1 MNNPDSSPSRWP
13 LLLRGALVAA
23 GIVALSN
30 ATLAAAQDSKPP
42 SINIGQIAP
51 FTGSAAEFGAFYED
65 AAKLAVEQINT
76 AAEEVFGGPI
86 IAKLVTADS
95 ATLPTPAIE
104 AVRKLVQV
112 DGVPAVIGGWS
123 SGVTTAVAESV
134 TIPSGVLQVANGAT
148 SPLLSVLPSDDKA
161 DLLFRTTSPDTFQGI
176 VAAQL
181 ANGEIIDDYKSKT
194 ASTIYINNPYGQGLS
209 NSFADSF
216 KERGGK
222 ILEQVPHPE
231 EVQPTYRSQLSAALK
246 QEPDLLVVVSYP
258 GHTAVIL
265 KEARDFFDMDN
276 WQFTD
281 GNKSEAVVKAVGA
294 KTMAGKL
301 GTAPGQDPKSQG
313 YQLFS
318 EAYKTQMKRDRIP
331 PFTASAYD
339 AAMTIGLA
347 TAKAVADGMTSA
359 DQITGRVLR
368 DRLRAVSNPPG
379 TKVTG
384 GSQDGITKALQM
396 IADGKD
402 IDYVGASG
410 AVNYDDHGDVVTP
423 IEVWKYTADGKI
435 ETVEYQKAEDIPEK

>member
-1 MNNPDSSPSRWP
+1 MNNFDSSPSRWP

-42 SINIGQIAP
+42 TINIGQIAP

-65 AAKLAVEQINT
+65 GAQLAVQQINT

-86 IAKLVTADS
+86 IGKLVTADS

-104 AVRKLVQV
+104 GARKLVQV
-112 DGVPAVIGGWS
+112 NGVPAIIGGWS
-123 SGVTTAVAESV
+123 SGVTIAVAESV

-148 SPLLSVLPSDDKA
+148 SPLLSVLPSDNDA

-181 ANGEIIDDYKSKT
+181 ANGEIIDDNKYQT

-209 NSFADSF
+209 NSFADAF

-222 ILEQVPHPE
+222 ILNQVPHPE

-246 QEPDLLVVVSYP
+246 EDPDLLAVVSYP
-258 GHTAVIL
+258 GHTSVIL
-265 KEARDFFDMDN
+265 KEARDFFDIDKY
-276 WQFTD
+276 QFVD

-294 KTMAGKL
+294 DTLAGSF
-301 GTAPGQDPKSQG
+301 GTAPGQDPESQG
-313 YQLFS
+313 YQQFS
-318 EAYKTQMKRDRIP
+318 KSYKSEMNRDRIP
-331 PFTASAYD
+331 PFTTSAYD
-339 AAMTIGLA
+339 AAIVIGLA
-347 TAKAVADGMTSA
+347 LAKAVADDLSA
-359 DQITGRVLR
+359 EEITGAALR
-368 DRLRAVSNPPG
+368 DRLRPVSNSPG

-384 GSQDGITKALQM
+384 GTQEGVTKALQM
-396 IADGKD
+396 IADGQD
-402 IDYVGASG
+402 IDYIGASG
-410 AVNYDDHGDVVTP
+410 AVDFNDAGDVVTP
-423 IEVWKYTADGKI
+423 MVIWKYTADGKI
-435 ETVEYQKAEDIPEK
+435 ETVGYQKAEDIPEK

>member
-1 MNNPDSSPSRWP
+1 MNNLDSSPSRWP
-13 LLLRGALVAA
+13 QLLRGALVAA
-23 GIVALSN
+23 GVVALST

-42 SINIGQIAP
+42 TINIGQIAP

-65 AAKLAVEQINT
+65 GAQLAVNQINT

-86 IAKLVTADS
+86 IGELVTADS

-104 AVRKLVQV
+104 GARKLVQV
-112 DGVPAVIGGWS
+112 DGVPAMIGGWS

-148 SPLLSVLPSDDKA
+148 SPLLSVLPSDNDA

-181 ANGEIIDDYKSKT
+181 ANGEIVEDSKYQT

-222 ILEQVPHPE
+222 ILTQVPHPE

-246 QEPDLLVVVSYP
+246 DDPDLLVVVSYP
-258 GHTAVIL
+258 GHTSVVL
-265 KEARDFFDMDN
+265 KEARDFFDMDDY
-276 WQFTD
+276 QFVD

-294 KTMAGKL
+294 ETLAGKL
-301 GTAPGQDPKSQG
+301 GTAPGQDPESQG
-313 YQLFS
+313 YQQFS
-318 EAYKTQMKRDRIP
+318 KTYKDEMDRKRIP
-331 PFTASAYD
+331 PFTTSAYD
-339 AAMTIGLA
+339 AGIAIGLA
-347 TAKAVADGMTSA
+347 LAQAVADDLSA
-359 DQITGRVLR
+359 DEITGAALR
-368 DRLRAVSNPPG
+368 DRLRPVSNSPG

-384 GSQDGITKALQM
+384 GTQEGVTKAVQM
-396 IADGKD
+396 IADGQD
-402 IDYVGASG
+402 IDYIGASG
-410 AVNYDDHGDVVTP
+410 AVDFNDAGDVVTP
-423 IEVWKYTADGKI
+423 IEVWKYTKDGKI
-435 ETVEYQKAEDIPEK
+435 ETVDYQKAEDIPEK

>member
-1 MNNPDSSPSRWP
+1 MNNLDSSPSRWP

-42 SINIGQIAP
+42 TINIGQIAP

-65 AAKLAVEQINT
+65 GAQLAVKQINT

-86 IAKLVTADS
+86 IDNLVTADS

-104 AVRKLVQV
+104 GARKLVQV
-112 DGVPAVIGGWS
+112 NGVPAIIGGWS

-222 ILEQVPHPE
+222 ILNQVPHPE

-246 QEPDLLVVVSYP
+246 EDPDLLVVVSYP
-258 GHTAVIL
+258 GHTSVVL

-276 WQFTD
+276 YQFVD

-294 KTMAGKL
+294 DALAGSF
-301 GTAPGQDPKSQG
+301 GTAPGQDPESEG
-313 YQLFS
+313 YQQFS
-318 EAYKTQMKRDRIP
+318 NSYKTEMNRDRIP
-331 PFTASAYD
+331 PFTTSAYD
-339 AAMTIGLA
+339 AAMAIGLA
-347 TAKAVADGMTSA
+347 LAKAVADDLSA
-359 DQITGRVLR
+359 EEITGAALR
-368 DRLRAVSNPPG
+368 DRLRPVSNSPG

-384 GSQDGITKALQM
+384 GTQEGVTKALQM

-402 IDYVGASG
+402 IDYIGASG
-410 AVNYDDHGDVVTP
+410 AVDFNDAGDVVTP

-435 ETVEYQKAEDIPEK
+435 ETVGYQKAEDIPEK

>member
-1 MNNPDSSPSRWP
+1 MNNFDSSPSRWP

-42 SINIGQIAP
+42 TINIGQIAP

-65 AAKLAVEQINT
+65 GAQLAVQQINT

-86 IAKLVTADS
+86 IGKLVTADS

-104 AVRKLVQV
+104 GARKLVQV

-123 SGVTTAVAESV
+123 SGVTIAVAESV

-148 SPLLSVLPSDDKA
+148 SPLLSVLPSDNDA

-181 ANGEIIDDYKSKT
+181 ANGEIIDDNKYQT
-194 ASTIYINNPYGQGLS
+194 ASTIYINSPYGQGLS

-222 ILEQVPHPE
+222 ILNQVPHPE

-246 QEPDLLVVVSYP
+246 EDPDLLAVVSYP
-258 GHTAVIL
+258 GHTSVIL
-265 KEARDFFDMDN
+265 KEARDFFDMDKY
-276 WQFTD
+276 QFVDAT
-281 GNKSEAVVKAVGA
+281 KSEAVVKAVGA
-294 KTMAGKL
+294 DALAGSF
-301 GTAPGQDPKSQG
+301 GTAPGQDPESQG
-313 YQLFS
+313 YQQFS
-318 EAYKTQMKRDRIP
+318 KSYKSEMNRDRIP
-331 PFTASAYD
+331 PFTTSAYD
-339 AAMTIGLA
+339 AAIVIGLA
-347 TAKAVADGMTSA
+347 LAKAVADDLSA
-359 DQITGRVLR
+359 EEITGAALR
-368 DRLRAVSNPPG
+368 DRLRPVSNSPG

-384 GSQDGITKALQM
+384 GTQEGVTKALQM
-396 IADGKD
+396 IADGQD
-402 IDYVGASG
+402 IDYIGASG
-410 AVNYDDHGDVVTP
+410 AVDFNDAGDVVTT
-423 IEVWKYTADGKI
+423 IEIWKYTADGKI
-435 ETVEYQKAEDIPEK
+435 ETVGYQKAEDIPEK

>member
-1 MNNPDSSPSRWP
+1 
-13 LLLRGALVAA
+13 VAA

-42 SINIGQIAP
+42 TINIGQIAP

-65 AAKLAVEQINT
+65 GAQLAVQQINT

-86 IAKLVTADS
+86 IDNLVTADS

-104 AVRKLVQV
+104 GARKLVQV
-112 DGVPAVIGGWS
+112 NGVPAIIGGWS

-134 TIPSGVLQVANGAT
+134 TIPSGVLEVANGAT
-148 SPLLSVLPSDDKA
+148 SPLLSVLPSDNDA

-181 ANGEIIDDYKSKT
+181 ANGEIIDDNKYQT

-222 ILEQVPHPE
+222 ILNQIPHPE

-246 QEPDLLVVVSYP
+246 GDPDLLVVVSYP
-258 GHTAVIL
+258 GHTSVVL

-276 WQFTD
+276 YQFVD

-294 KTMAGKL
+294 DALAGSF
-301 GTAPGQDPKSQG
+301 GTAPGQDPESEG
-313 YQLFS
+313 YQQFS
-318 EAYKTQMKRDRIP
+318 KSYKSEMNRDRIP

-339 AAMTIGLA
+339 AAMAIGLA
-347 TAKAVADGMTSA
+347 LAKAVADDLSA
-359 DQITGRVLR
+359 EEITGTALR
-368 DRLRAVSNPPG
+368 DRLRPVSNSPG

-384 GSQDGITKALQM
+384 GTQEGVTKALQM
-396 IADGKD
+396 IADGQD
-402 IDYVGASG
+402 IDYIGASG
-410 AVNYDDHGDVVTP
+410 AVDFNDAGDVVTP
-423 IEVWKYTADGKI
+423 IEIWKYTADGKI
-435 ETVEYQKAEDIPEK
+435 ETVGYQKAEDIPEK